1 MNKHL
6 LKLAVAGAL
15 FGSAAAMAQDYRIG
29 DTPFTFRIGPS
40 TPDWTLNVADGQCRL
55 RVFVDDRAQIN
66 LRGDQI
72 IVQTTS
78 GRRSFDQGS
87 VCTQPLPFHRVEDFR
102 VTLEQGR
109 GRVSDVN
116 RPNRR
121 NNFTGSVTVEDPQNG
136 GDNYEL
142 VVAWRN
148 AEGGAPVALNDPYP
162 YFDEVRACQDRV
174 RSDFIARLRER
185 DRDTDD
191 AYIEFMGVP
200 VRDEVG
206 ANRERI
212 RGDAWVRAR
221 ERSRQITYECVLN
234 ERTNRVLTTNFE
246 FRPGRYSQR

>member
-1 MNKHL
+1 MNRL
-6 LKLAVAGAL
+6 LIKMAVAGAL
-15 FGSAAAMAQDYRIG
+15 LGSGAAIAQEYRLG
-29 DTPFTFRIGPS
+29 DTPFVFRVGPS
-40 TPDWTLNVADGQCRL
+40 TPDWTLNAPDGQCRV
-55 RVFVDDRAQIN
+55 RVFVDDKAQIQM
-66 LRGDQI
+66 RGDQI

-116 RPNRR
+116 QPNRR

-136 GDNYEL
+136 GDSYEL
-142 VVAWRN
+142 RIAWRN
-148 AEGGAPVALNDPYP
+148 AESGAPVALNDPYP

-185 DRDTDD
+185 DRDPDD
-191 AYIEFMGVP
+191 AYLEFTGVP

-212 RGDAWVRAR
+212 RGEAWVRGR
-221 ERSRQITYECVLN
+221 ERSRPMSYECVLN
-234 ERTNRVLTTNFE
+234 ERNNRVLSTNFE
-246 FRPGRYSQR
+246 FGRGRFTMR